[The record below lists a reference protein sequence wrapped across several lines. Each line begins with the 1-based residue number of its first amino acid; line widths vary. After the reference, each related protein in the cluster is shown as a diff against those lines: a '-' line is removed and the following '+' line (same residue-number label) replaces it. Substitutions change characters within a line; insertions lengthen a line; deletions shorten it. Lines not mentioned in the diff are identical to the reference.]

1 MNKKLKV
8 KMNKQKFGLTI
19 FWVGITYLLLVA
31 GLGGWGEPPIVVKM
45 SSIMGSSAFFLWAF
59 SVPIGLILSSI
70 GILLYVQAKGSKIA
84 LFGIGM
90 ALVVFLN
97 DILLRGF
104 LIAKDAHYHVL
115 FGIGGV
121 LILLMFSGL
130 IWFWAKK
137 RNTLVDEAKSVA
149 DIELVGYGFFL
160 IATWFICGAF
170 GAMFNESMSS
180 FTPRSPLNIMIYL
193 VLGWLFILISNYK
206 AAQIG
211 K

>member
-1 MNKKLKV
+1 
-8 KMNKQKFGLTI
+8 MNKQKLGLTI
-19 FWVGITYLLLVA
+19 FWIGITCLLIVA
-31 GLGGWGEPPIVVKM
+31 GLGGWGEPPIVVKI

-70 GILLYVQAKGSKIA
+70 GILIYVQAKGSKIA

-90 ALVVFLN
+90 ALVVFLT
-97 DILLRGF
+97 DIILRGF
-104 LIAKDAHYHVL
+104 LIARDAHYHVL
-115 FGIGGV
+115 FGMGGG
-121 LILLMFSGL
+121 LILIMFSGL

-137 RNTLVDEAKSVA
+137 RNTFKNEAKTVA
-149 DIELVGYGFFL
+149 DLELVGYGFFL

-170 GAMFNESMSS
+170 GVLFNESMSS

-206 AAQIG
+206 AAQIH

>member
-1 MNKKLKV
+1 
-8 KMNKQKFGLTI
+8 MNKQKLGLTI
-19 FWVGITYLLLVA
+19 FWIGIIYLLISA
-31 GLGGWGEPPIVVKM
+31 GLGGWGEPSNYTKL
-45 SSIMGSSAFFLWAF
+45 SSIIGSPAFFLWAF
-59 SVPIGLILSSI
+59 SVPIGSILSSI

-97 DILLRGF
+97 ILLRGF
-104 LIAKDAHYHVL
+104 LIARDAHFHEL
-115 FGIGGV
+115 FGMGGG
-121 LILLMFSGL
+121 LILIMYSGL

-137 RNTLVDEAKSVA
+137 RNTFKSEAKTVA
-149 DIELVGYGFFL
+149 DLELVGYGFFL
-160 IATWFICGAF
+160 IAAWDLCGAF
-170 GAMFNESMSS
+170 SVLFNESMSSS

-206 AAQIG
+206 AAQID